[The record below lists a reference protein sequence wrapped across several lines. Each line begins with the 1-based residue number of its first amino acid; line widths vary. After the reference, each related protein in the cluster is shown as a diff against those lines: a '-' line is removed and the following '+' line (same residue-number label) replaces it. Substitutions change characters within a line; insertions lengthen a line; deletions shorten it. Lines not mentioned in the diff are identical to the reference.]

1 MLFLVFELGSDRY
14 ALDVRQV
21 AEVLPLVS
29 IKRIPQAPAAVAGL
43 FDYRGAAVPVVDVSQ
58 LTLGRPAERRLST
71 RIILVHYPDAA
82 GDTRLLGLLAE
93 RTTQTVRREP
103 TDFVVSSV
111 MNDAAPYLGPVA
123 PDPRGFLQ
131 WIDAR
136 ALLPASVRDVLFRDP
151 MDQQWDPP
159 TSKTC

>member
-1 MLFLVFELGSDRY
+1 MLFLVFELGADRY

-43 FDYRGAAVPVVDVSQ
+43 FDYRGAPVPAVDVSQ

-82 GDTRLLGLLAE
+82 GVARLLGLIAE
-93 RTTQTVRREP
+93 RTTQTVRRDA
-103 TDFVVSSV
+103 TDFVASSVSS
-111 MNDAAPYLGPVA
+111 DAAPYLGPVA
-123 PDPRGFLQ
+123 TDARGLLQ

-136 ALLPASVRDVLFRDP
+136 TLLPPSVRDVLFKQP
-151 MDQQWDPP
+151 VDQRWNPEI
-159 TSKTC
+159 SKLS